1 MSIED
6 DHDHLANTM
15 KTALI
20 EASRATQSAFPDVL
34 VFMLRWS
41 EVRDRLLG
49 LADEAEEEA
58 KAMSLPGA
66 PDALSDALRGNVRPM
81 RRPVPVPTPA
91 YMSPAPYEPDRAYLE
106 AITKER
112 ADALWDNVRVLRFLA
127 AHVEED
133 RCSRLS
139 IQDLAFLCLVPS
151 HVYRPMLGPM
161 PIGVPSPVGH

>member
-34 VFMLRWS
+34 VFMLRGS
-41 EVRDRLLG
+41 EVRDRLLW

-58 KAMSLPGA
+58 KTMSLPGA
-66 PDALSDALRGNVRPM
+66 SDALRGNVSPM
-81 RRPVPVPTPA
+81 RRPVPQGHPMPQG
-91 YMSPAPYEPDRAYLE
+91 YSRGYEPDRVYLE

-112 ADALWDNVRVLRFLA
+112 ADALWENVKVLRFLA

-133 RCSRLS
+133 RCFRLS
-139 IQDLAFLCLVPS
+139 IQDLAFLHLVPS
-151 HVYRPMLGPM
+151 HVHRLMPPSPM